1 MSVINSFILQYGL
14 ISVFVLIMIEYACF
28 PLPSEVVLPLCGA
41 IAARNHFGFLT
52 ILILSI
58 IAGILGSI
66 FCYTV
71 GNWGGKSI
79 INKIIEICPKAK
91 KGIFATQDY
100 FNKYSSISV
109 CVCRLI
115 PLCRTYISFIAGIAG
130 QNIIT
135 FVISSIVG
143 ITIWNTSL
151 ISIGYIFSESWVR
164 IMSHYNDYKFLV
176 LIIPISIIFIGFVI
190 KSFIHKKHHKIRL

>member
-91 KGIFATQDY
+91 KGIFASQDY

-115 PLCRTYISFIAGIAG
+115 PLCRTYISFIAG
-130 QNIIT
+130 
-135 FVISSIVG
+135 
-143 ITIWNTSL
+143 
-151 ISIGYIFSESWVR
+151 
-164 IMSHYNDYKFLV
+164 
-176 LIIPISIIFIGFVI
+176 
-190 KSFIHKKHHKIRL
+190 

>member
-58 IAGILGSI
+58 IAGILGS
-66 FCYTV
+66 
-71 GNWGGKSI
+71 
-79 INKIIEICPKAK
+79 
-91 KGIFATQDY
+91 
-100 FNKYSSISV
+100 
-109 CVCRLI
+109 
-115 PLCRTYISFIAGIAG
+115 ISFIAGIAG

>member
-66 FCYTV
+66 FCYQ
-71 GNWGGKSI
+71 W
-79 INKIIEICPKAK
+79 EI
-91 KGIFATQDY
+91 GEV
-100 FNKYSSISV
+100 NLS
-109 CVCRLI
+109 
-115 PLCRTYISFIAGIAG
+115 
-130 QNIIT
+130 
-135 FVISSIVG
+135 
-143 ITIWNTSL
+143 
-151 ISIGYIFSESWVR
+151 
-164 IMSHYNDYKFLV
+164 
-176 LIIPISIIFIGFVI
+176 
-190 KSFIHKKHHKIRL
+190 

>member
-41 IAARNHFGFLT
+41 IVARNHFGFLT

-91 KGIFATQDY
+91 KGIFASQDY

-135 FVISSIVG
+135 FAISSIV
-143 ITIWNTSL
+143 
-151 ISIGYIFSESWVR
+151 E
-164 IMSHYNDYKFLV
+164 
-176 LIIPISIIFIGFVI
+176 
-190 KSFIHKKHHKIRL
+190 